1 MSFTTRLLGC
11 TLCAAA
17 TATSNSGFAD
27 EAMKIGINFRPSL
40 DNEAAEVEKVL
51 SYDFDYIRLTAPIFE
66 DDGFDLER
74 YVRLATPFLDRG
86 VHLSI
91 PMDLRGPNYPKL
103 FPEVMDDMN
112 RFPRDQN
119 GETVFQQG
127 FRNHSLNHEGL
138 RDVWADYFN
147 DLFEVSRE
155 AWGDESSEYITF
167 VIGNELSYF
176 SNSSIILKPMPE
188 GKTYDKEQEKMHAG
202 YTRLR
207 NYFMPALGRE
217 GQFDQ
222 DLRITDY
229 NEETVDK
236 FNDWLLEKYGNVK
249 AVNSVLGTGFGSVET
264 MDAPRSKPF
273 SNPEERPLW
282 AAWMQFR
289 YQDVA
294 DFFGYMRSLDRAP
307 YGVTT
312 NFLAARNLLYSP
324 LSGMDYWMLSDY
336 LDVAAIDYPDIVDL
350 FCLQATGKP
359 IIIEEASIGYH
370 PEQMYR
376 LVLLA
381 AAADVKAFL
390 YWQTG
395 IDFLETREEEWQGA
409 MEAKPM
415 IKEVAGD
422 LVRSD
427 TALLWSRSS
436 AIDSLSRSADAAQKT
451 AEAKR
456 AKDDTGTMI
465 DAIYDISGLE
475 SRLQCADYAMQI
487 CGTWASLMDIGLS
500 PQIAGESTLLKDG
513 EIPYDRLIL
522 PNSTAI
528 PNDVFERLI
537 AYEGHVVALGVNWG
551 AHNEFGLPR
560 SAKERGQLLGATTGD
575 VQTGSSLVNFGHEQ
589 VAARAWQALEPM
601 PGANVVATLED
612 GTAVGVEYQG
622 HYYLAFDFLPSLGF
636 MEVDGRVREVL
647 DIRPLKDADAQQAKG
662 LLREVVDST
671 GGQRLIIPQTE
682 GTGLWHTRFTQDGRG
697 KVVLFDYLTW
707 LEGWLILQD
716 ESLFRWERSLIQPRC
731 LRPIDES
738 SNEHLRPPL
747 KNFTMEIPESWNI
760 QSETMS
766 LVLESDRQPK
776 ASSVQAK
783 HTNDAYHAPISG
795 MEFMAVLSY
804 ELSEDTE

>member
-1 MSFTTRLLGC
+1 MSYSTRLLAC
-11 TLCAAA
+11 IVCAAA
-17 TATSNSGFAD
+17 TTVSNSSLAD
-27 EAMKIGINFRPSL
+27 DAMRIGINFRPSVG
-40 DNEAAEVEKVL
+40 NEATEVEEVL
-51 SYDFDYIRLTAPIFE
+51 SYGFDYIRLTAPIFE
-66 DDGFDLER
+66 DDGFDLDR
-74 YVRLATPFLDRG
+74 YVRLATPFLERG

-103 FPEVMDDMN
+103 FPEVLDDMN
-112 RFPRDQN
+112 RFPRDQH

-127 FRNHSLNHEGL
+127 FRNHSLNHVGL
-138 RDVWADYFN
+138 RDIWADYFN

-155 AWGDESSEYITF
+155 TWGAENSEYITF

-188 GKTYDKEQEKMHAG
+188 GETYDQEREKKHAG

-207 NYFMPALGRE
+207 NYFMPELGNK

-222 DLRITDY
+222 ELRITDY
-229 NEETVDK
+229 NNETVDK
-236 FNDWLLEKYGNVK
+236 FNQWLLERYGNLK
-249 AVNSVLGTGFGSVET
+249 AINAALGTSFAST
-264 MDAPRSKPF
+264 TDMDAPRSEPF
-273 SNPEERPLW
+273 SNSEERPLW

-289 YQDVA
+289 YQDMA
-294 DFFGYMRSLDRAP
+294 DFFGYMSSLDYAP

-312 NFLAARNLLYSP
+312 NFLPARNLLYSP
-324 LSGMDYWMLSDY
+324 LSGMDYWMLSEY

-350 FCLQATGKP
+350 FCLQATDKP
-359 IIIEEASIGYH
+359 ILIEEASIGYH

-381 AAADVKAFL
+381 AASDVQAFL

-415 IKEVAGD
+415 IEEVNGD

-427 TALLWSRSS
+427 TAVLWSRSS
-436 AIDSLSRSADAAQKT
+436 AIDSLSRSANAAQKT
-451 AEAKR
+451 AAAKR
-456 AKDDTGTMI
+456 AKDETGTMI

-475 SRLQCADYAMQI
+475 SRLQCADYAKQI

-500 PQIAGESTLLKDG
+500 PQIAGESTLLKDDT
-513 EIPYDRLIL
+513 IPYDRLIL
-522 PNSTAI
+522 PNFTAI
-528 PNDVFERLI
+528 PDDIFERLKS
-537 AYEGHVVALGVNWG
+537 YEGHVVALGVNWG
-551 AHNEFGLPR
+551 MHNEFGMPR
-560 SAKERGQLLGATTGD
+560 SAQGRQELLGVCAGD
-575 VQTGSSLVNFGHEQ
+575 VHTESASINFGDKQ
-589 VAARAWQALEPM
+589 VTARAWQALKPM

-612 GTAVGVEYQG
+612 GTPVGVEYQG

-647 DIRPLKDADAQQAKG
+647 DIRPLKNPDAQQAKG
-662 LLREVVDST
+662 LLREVVDNT
-671 GGQRLIIPQTE
+671 GGQRLVMPQTQ
-682 GTGLWHTRFTQDGRG
+682 GTGLWHTRFTHDGQG

-707 LEGWLILQD
+707 LDGWLILQD

-747 KNFTMEIPESWNI
+747 KNFTLEIPESWKV
-760 QSETMS
+760 QSETMN
-766 LVLESDRQPK
+766 LVLESNRQPSE
-776 ASSVQAK
+776 SSVPVK
-783 HTNDAYHAPISG
+783 HIDDAYHAPIRG

-804 ELSEDTE
+804 DLSDDTQ